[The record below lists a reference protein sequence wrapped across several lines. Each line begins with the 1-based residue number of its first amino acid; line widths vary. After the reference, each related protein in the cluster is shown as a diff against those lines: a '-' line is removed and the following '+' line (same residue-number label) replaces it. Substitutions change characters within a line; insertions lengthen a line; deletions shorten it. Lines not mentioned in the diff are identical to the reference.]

1 MDILKN
7 IIRQENWFNFIY
19 NIIYEIDKPIEF
31 NHLSVLELLVKIDD
45 KLKQLKTKQRE
56 RYHSSLMDIYIDI
69 EPFNGDVKVIS
80 LLHYLFS
87 KIKIRGVSFD
97 FLEKQILSE
106 ELIDVYDGNINLH
119 ASLLASIR
127 SYIPTMNKTIE
138 NYILK
143 KNSYKKNLSV
153 LEAHLTYLYRK
164 STSANYFSFVSRLFI
179 EENLSQK
186 EIKLISSNIEDYQL
200 EIGEEFYFI
209 YEWYFKLLRDLNYKK
224 NENVIKLD
232 QQLIKWINYEN
243 LENKDFDVFGLFLIT
258 LLNDDILLPPVHHYN
273 ALRATNNSS
282 NIEMSLYY
290 EVTNIYLQSITKKR
304 LEYKI
309 IEKPSNGR
317 DILDLLR
324 SNNIAA
330 IKYDAS
336 NIVLNRLRL
345 DKETAE
351 RYLFDN
357 YGFATV
363 LRIQME
369 NLIAND
375 SEIDDSQFK
384 EPTEIEKIAA

>member
-1 MDILKN
+1 
-7 IIRQENWFNFIY
+7 
-19 NIIYEIDKPIEF
+19 
-31 NHLSVLELLVKIDD
+31 
-45 KLKQLKTKQRE
+45 
-56 RYHSSLMDIYIDI
+56 
-69 EPFNGDVKVIS
+69 
-80 LLHYLFS
+80 
-87 KIKIRGVSFD
+87 
-97 FLEKQILSE
+97 
-106 ELIDVYDGNINLH
+106 
-119 ASLLASIR
+119 
-127 SYIPTMNKTIE
+127 MNKTIE